1 MILEK
6 YIIRIIK
13 ETGLSRKDI
22 KKMVNNK
29 KQELQGLISEKNTL
43 LIILTELYIDL
54 L

>member
-6 YIIRIIK
+6 YIIRIVK

-22 KKMVNNK
+22 KDIVDNK

-43 LIILTELYIDL
+43 LIILTELCIDIL
-54 L
+54 